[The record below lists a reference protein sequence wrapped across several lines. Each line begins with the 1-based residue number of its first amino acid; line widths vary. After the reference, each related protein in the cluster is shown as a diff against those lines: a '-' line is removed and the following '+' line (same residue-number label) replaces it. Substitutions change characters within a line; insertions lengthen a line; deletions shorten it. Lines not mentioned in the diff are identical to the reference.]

1 MSDEIVPSEIEAVIP
16 ESTQEEVKVETP
28 SEDTVESQEEPKPQ
42 ADEKKFTQSE
52 LDEIIQKRIAK
63 ESARAERRALKVYAD
78 KLEKMAAERQTIQT
92 TPSPDGKPTMAQYA
106 NVEDYVEAVSDWK
119 LNQREQQTQKQQA
132 EEQQKQ
138 FLDKTEKIYAQAEK
152 IRGFDRDAF
161 DDLPLTNAIAQ
172 AIVDSE
178 VAPKLMAYFV
188 NNPEDVSR
196 IANLNPVR
204 QIAEIGKLEAKVSE
218 VAVKPVTVSKA
229 PAPIEPIGTR
239 GSSNKDPSEMTDL
252 EFAKWRKAQI
262 AQRR

>member
-1 MSDEIVPSEIEAVIP
+1 MSDEIVTSEAVIP
-16 ESTQEEVKVETP
+16 ETTQEEVKVETP

-42 ADEKKFTQSE
+42 ADEKKFTQAE

-78 KLEKMAAERQTIQT
+78 KLEKMTEVRQAPAVQ
-92 TPSPDGKPTMAQYA
+92 SPDGKPTMAQYA

-138 FLDKTEKIYAQAEK
+138 FLEKTEKIYAQAEK

-161 DDLPLTNAIAQ
+161 DELPLTNAIAQ
-172 AIVDSE
+172 AIVGSE
-178 VAPKLMAYFV
+178 VAPKLMAHFV
-188 NNPEDVSR
+188 SNPDEVTR
-196 IANLNPVR
+196 IAGLSPIR
-204 QIAEIGKLEAKVSE
+204 QIAEIGKLEDKVSS
-218 VAVKPVTVSKA
+218 VVVKPVTVSKA

-239 GSSNKDPSEMTDL
+239 GSSTKDPSDMTDH